1 MGDLNLNFTYY
12 EVHSFNRLRGDV
24 RLRKRCD
31 RSHQELEEA
40 KERAKELQDLYLVQ
54 FDINTKLRKEL
65 DEKNIKDD
73 TIQYFLK
80 IITLVH
86 GILLLFNMVNAIG
99 YFVNESRNAHLSEM
113 KVKVDTLFVYDTI
126 FVEKP
131 VIKKVEIIDTLRLPV
146 PITDTLMLHD
156 TVFVHLPIEQRQYS
170 NPRYT
175 AWVSGYRP
183 QLDSIH
189 IYQRTEYITKEIKM
203 VTKPKRWGLGL
214 QAGYGVSLHNGQLCK
229 R

>member
-1 MGDLNLNFTYY
+1 M
-12 EVHSFNRLRGDV
+12 
-24 RLRKRCD
+24 
-31 RSHQELEEA
+31 
-40 KERAKELQDLYLVQ
+40 
-54 FDINTKLRKEL
+54 
-65 DEKNIKDD
+65 NIKDD

-80 IITLVH
+80 IITLVL
-86 GILLLFNMVNAIG
+86 GILLLFNIVNAIG
-99 YFVNESRNAHLSEM
+99 YFVNEHRNAHSSEM
-113 KVKVDTLFVYDTI
+113 KVKVDTLYVYDTI

-170 NPRYT
+170 DPRYT

-189 IYQRTEYITKEIKM
+189 IYHRTEYITKEIKT
-203 VTKPKRWGLGL
+203 VAKPKRWGIGL
-214 QAGYGVSLHNGQLCK
+214 QAEYGVSLHNGQIHPAPYIGVGLSYSLINW
-229 R
+229 

>member
-1 MGDLNLNFTYY
+1 M
-12 EVHSFNRLRGDV
+12 
-24 RLRKRCD
+24 K
-31 RSHQELEEA
+31 
-40 KERAKELQDLYLVQ
+40 
-54 FDINTKLRKEL
+54 
-65 DEKNIKDD
+65 IKDD

-80 IITLVH
+80 IITLVL
-86 GILLLFNMVNAIG
+86 GILLLFNIVNAIG
-99 YFVNESRNAHLSEM
+99 YIVNERRNAHPNEI

-156 TVFVHLPIEQRQYS
+156 TVLVHLPIEQRQYS
-170 NPRYT
+170 DPRYT

-183 QLDSIH
+183 QLDSIL
-189 IYQRTEYITKEIKM
+189 IYQRTEYITKEIKT

-214 QAGYGVSLHNGQLCK
+214 QAGYGVSLHNSQVFPAQYIGVGLSYSIINW
-229 R
+229 

>member
-1 MGDLNLNFTYY
+1 M
-12 EVHSFNRLRGDV
+12 
-24 RLRKRCD
+24 
-31 RSHQELEEA
+31 
-40 KERAKELQDLYLVQ
+40 
-54 FDINTKLRKEL
+54 
-65 DEKNIKDD
+65 NIKDD

-80 IITLVH
+80 IITLVF
-86 GILLLFNMVNAIG
+86 GILLLFNIVNAIG
-99 YFVNESRNAHLSEM
+99 YFVNEHRNAHPSEM
-113 KVKVDTLFVYDTI
+113 KVKVDTLFIYDTI
-126 FVEKP
+126 IVEKP
-131 VIKKVEIIDTLRLPV
+131 VIKKVEIIDTLLLPV

-170 NPRYT
+170 DPRYT

-214 QAGYGVSLHNGQLCK
+214 QAGYGVSLHNGQVFPAPYIGVGLSYSIVSW
-229 R
+229 